1 MNFPLSFGRTA
12 FLFLLSLSFLL
23 ASAQEPF
30 VRRSVVEEFAGTW
43 CGHCPRGMVGMER
56 LAEQFGDRFIGIAV
70 HTGSGE
76 PMAIPGYPDVQ
87 EQLLPGSGAP
97 SCVINRLAFKFDPY
111 SGSGKR
117 GAFHYGIDEDF
128 AASLAMPT
136 EAKVEL
142 KAQWDDEFQWDV
154 RFTATTTFNI
164 DSSNAPYR
172 LIFVLTEDGLT
183 GTGDKWEQTNYF
195 SLETA
200 SSEGEKYLDDD
211 LAFWRSSPYH
221 VPGVTYNHVPV
232 NTLGVKSGI
241 EGSIKVPIVSFEP
254 QTYTNVVTTLASHT
268 QRLIQDKNRLT
279 AIAMLINTESG
290 EVVNAAKSTIRPYGA
305 ADAVRGD
312 ANGDG
317 TVDVADISAIITIMA
332 TATTPDASATTIP
345 DASASGPAD
354 VNGDGVIDVA
364 DISAVITI
372 MASATIPD
380 ASASGSTDVIIKTM

>member
-1 MNFPLSFGRTA
+1 MTLPLSLGRTA
-12 FLFLLSLSFLL
+12 FPFLVSLLSVIP
-23 ASAQEPF
+23 ASAQESF
-30 VRRSVVEEFAGTW
+30 VRRSVVEEFTGTW

-76 PMAIPGYPDVQ
+76 PMAIPGYPDMQ

-97 SCVINRLAFKFDPY
+97 SCVINRVAYKFDPY
-111 SGSGKR
+111 SGSGQR
-117 GAFHYGIDEDF
+117 GATHYGIDLDF

-172 LIFVLTEDGLT
+172 LVFVLTEDGLT

-200 SSEGEKYLDDD
+200 SSVGDKYLDDD
-211 LAFWRSSPYH
+211 LAFWRSAPYH
-221 VPGVTYNHVPV
+221 VPGVTYNHVAV
-232 NTLGVKSGI
+232 NTLGVKNGI
-241 EGSIKVPIVSFEP
+241 EGSIKAPIVSFEP
-254 QTYTNVVTTLASHT
+254 QTYTNVVTTLANHT

-279 AIAMLINTESG
+279 AIAILINTESG
-290 EVVNAAKSTIRPYGA
+290 EVVNASKATIRTFGEP
-305 ADAVRGD
+305 DAVKGD
-312 ANGDG
+312 VNGDG
-317 TVDVADISAIITIMA
+317 IVDVADISTILTTMATIATPGASATGNGDVNADGSVDVADISAVLTIMA
-332 TATTPDASATTIP
+332 NS
-345 DASASGPAD
+345 
-354 VNGDGVIDVA
+354 
-364 DISAVITI
+364 
-372 MASATIPD
+372 
-380 ASASGSTDVIIKTM
+380 